1 MSQNDLEQ
9 KIEAILFYT
18 AEAVEE
24 KKLLTIV
31 GATEEELTQA
41 ILNLTQNLRTRGIR
55 LVQHKGTVTL
65 VTAPEMSDVLEKM
78 IKEERE
84 SPLGKASIETLSIIA
99 YKGPVSKKEI
109 EYVRGV
115 NSDYAIRTLLLRG
128 LIEKGNNETDGRSS
142 VYTITTET
150 LLHLGIQ
157 SVTEL
162 PEYREKHTELE
173 TYEKQIEETADSDTE
188 NNTQ

>member
-1 MSQNDLEQ
+1 MNTEQLEQ

-24 KKLLTIV
+24 KRLLAITD
-31 GATEEELTQA
+31 ATEEELAGA
-41 ILNLTQNLRTRGIR
+41 ILSLSEKLKTRGVR
-55 LVQHKGTVTL
+55 LVQHRGTVIL

-99 YKGPVSKKEI
+99 YKGPVIKKEI
-109 EYVRGV
+109 EYIRGV

-128 LIEKGNNETDGRSS
+128 LIEKGNNETEARSS
-142 VYTITTET
+142 VYTVTTET

-162 PEYREKHTELE
+162 PEYTEKHKELE
-173 TYEKQIEETADSDTE
+173 VYKKQIEETVDSETE
-188 NNTQ
+188 NNRQ